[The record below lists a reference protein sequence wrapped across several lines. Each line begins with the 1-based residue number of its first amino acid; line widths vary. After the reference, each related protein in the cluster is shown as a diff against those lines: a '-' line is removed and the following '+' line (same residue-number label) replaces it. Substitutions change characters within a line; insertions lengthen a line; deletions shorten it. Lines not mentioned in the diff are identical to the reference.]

1 MTSTFAFTDL
11 VTYVAGYEFT
21 SDMNESMLDA
31 PFEELDR
38 TVFGNSA
45 KQRKAGLEDIEAKL
59 TGLGDFDDDAV
70 DEQAFNQLTGL
81 QPVTQIP
88 RGAAGDTAFLY
99 QARSLS
105 YQTFG
110 KIGELV
116 PFEVGMKG
124 GKTNG
129 SAGLVR
135 GQLAAVRGSVSG
147 TGQLGSVLNL
157 GAPVAGQSVY
167 WTLHVLAAGT
177 TVTVK
182 LQSDDTE
189 AFSDPTDRGSSVT
202 STAIGGTW
210 TKFAAGAL
218 SGEEYWR
225 LTVSA
230 ITGTFT
236 LAAAIGIK

>member
-11 VTYVAGYEFT
+11 LTYVAGYEFT
-21 SDMNESMLDA
+21 TDMNESTLDA

-38 TVFGNSA
+38 TVFGNTA
-45 KQRKAGLEDIEAKL
+45 KQRKAGLEDIESKL

-81 QPVTQIP
+81 QTITQIP

-116 PFEVGMKG
+116 PFEVGLKG

-135 GQLAAVRGSVSG
+135 GQLAKVRAAVSG

-157 GAPVAGQSVY
+157 GAPAAGQSVY
-167 WTLHVLAAGT
+167 WTVHALAAGT

-182 LQSDDTE
+182 LQSDDAA
-189 AFSDPTDRGSSVT
+189 AFSSPTDRD
-202 STAIGGTW
+202 TATITTAGGTW
-210 TKFAAGAL
+210 KKFAAGAL
-218 SGEEYWR
+218 SGEAYWR